1 MNFWAQK
8 FQLKLKV
15 GIFRKERKMTKFR
28 EFERGASLRKNIVHF
43 RLKQT
48 NAFPEIV
55 GQVSRGI
62 AIRFDT
68 DTEAELQ
75 N

>member
-1 MNFWAQK
+1 
-8 FQLKLKV
+8 
-15 GIFRKERKMTKFR
+15 MTKFR
-28 EFERGASLRKNIVHF
+28 EFELGASLRKNIVHF